1 MRTSCASD
9 PLDGSDAG
17 ALVRAADGTAA
28 GTHAANLEQQ
38 RSKWSAL
45 VLSTGSDCWQS
56 MRTVPGKAV
65 LFWTEVLDE
74 QPMLTIRASRARSL
88 LQPNYQSPLVQQVM
102 TQSDFLHDHG
112 CHKGTSQPVCCQP
125 AMHTILTSAFARHVA
140 GELSQTGFVLAKS
153 CVAIAYSRSAS
164 EARRVLRN
172 VLSSTSHGP
181 RWARCDR

>member
-1 MRTSCASD
+1 MRTEA
-9 PLDGSDAG
+9 PDGSDAG
-17 ALVRAADGTAA
+17 VLVRAAHGTIP
-28 GTHAANLEQQ
+28 GTHAADLEQR
-38 RSKWSAL
+38 RSKWIAL

-65 LFWTEVLDE
+65 LFWTDELGE

-88 LQPNYQSPLVQQVM
+88 LQLIHLPLLAQQVM
-102 TQSDFLHDHG
+102 TQNDFLRDHG
-112 CHKGTSQPVCCQP
+112 CPKVRRSPGVVQP
-125 AMHTILTSAFARHVA
+125 AMHTIPSSIFLRHVA
-140 GELSQTGFVLAKS
+140 GELPQTGFILAKA
-153 CVAIAYSRSAS
+153 CAAITYSRSAS